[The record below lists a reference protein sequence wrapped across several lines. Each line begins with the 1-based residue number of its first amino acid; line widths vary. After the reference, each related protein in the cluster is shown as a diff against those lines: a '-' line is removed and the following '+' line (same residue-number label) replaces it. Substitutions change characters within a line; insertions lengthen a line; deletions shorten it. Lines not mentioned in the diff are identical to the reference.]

1 MELEVNFKV
10 VVFYL
15 VGLAIL
21 NQPIEDLVED
31 YLADNRTI
39 THVLIGLIFCKQ
51 IQVSAV
57 NLFKCM

>member
-1 MELEVNFKV
+1 MELEVDFKV

-31 YLADNRTI
+31 YLVDNPTI
-39 THVLIGLIFCKQ
+39 THALIGLMFCKQ